1 MSMYKNLP
9 ITPSMA
15 VPGTSL
21 AWWILSLGR
30 YVAGRREEL
39 GLSVA
44 GAAELSGL
52 AVSEWCALEEGWVPE
67 DHDSICAVAGT
78 LRVRWTEL
86 EAVASIVRIVQQSA
100 PQS

>member
-1 MSMYKNLP
+1 MHKNRS
-9 ITPSMA
+9 ITPSAA
-15 VPGTSL
+15 VPGSNL

-30 YVAGRREEL
+30 YVEGRRREL

-52 AVSEWCALEEGWVPE
+52 AVSEWCALEDGWVP
-67 DHDSICAVAGT
+67 DHHDSICAVAAT
-78 LRVRWTEL
+78 LCVRWTEL

-100 PQS
+100 PQA